1 MKRIFLGAV
10 VALTSVCASAG
21 SQPPLPVSLKAIPED
36 MDQRRPIDV
45 SIVGPSAGVEQVTSS
60 FGNIVFTATK
70 GQQTG
75 GWIESSPW
83 NQSVTVPTT
92 VRMVTFMPY
101 SHSSPPSTD
110 IAGFPCQATY
120 YLSQDGGS
128 SWSRIMET
136 MWSAPNFAPSNVAL
150 PVPIVIPPGVT
161 ITAKLRLWMPDGPND
176 GGCRVRAAL
185 WVTRP

>member
-1 MKRIFLGAV
+1 
-10 VALTSVCASAG
+10 
-21 SQPPLPVSLKAIPED
+21 